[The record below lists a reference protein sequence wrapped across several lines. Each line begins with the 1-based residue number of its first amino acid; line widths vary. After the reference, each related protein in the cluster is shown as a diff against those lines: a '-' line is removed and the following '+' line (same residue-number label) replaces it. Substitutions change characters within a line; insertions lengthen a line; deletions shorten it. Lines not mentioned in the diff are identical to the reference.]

1 MGFGTR
7 EIKNAIIKSARITA
21 DDQVKLSYDIC
32 RCTSEVC
39 PERKNCLRAL
49 DMPGKDNHN
58 LIPSSDLFT
67 NLPCRFQIRME
78 E

>member
-1 MGFGTR
+1 MG
-7 EIKNAIIKSARITA
+7 
-21 DDQVKLSYDIC
+21 KLSYDIC

-49 DMPGKDNHN
+49 DIPGKDDPN
-58 LIPSSDLFT
+58 LIPYADLYT